1 MVLDNKKG
9 RIKLWSSKER
19 DCISLKGQE
28 RCHREDEI
36 WDGFLKRD
44 KMWSRRSGKKEFKV
58 WGGDR
63 TMTYVV
69 EKQRELLQ
77 QYYLDY
83 KWQKPIQTSQNQKET
98 LLVPINEKYV
108 SGPDSDIGRTRCLKY
123 VIRTRVFI
131 SWLCFSL
138 YWLLKSSLSRASDS
152 WQVEEPWWKKSSSLS
167 TVSTEVQSYTPGA

>member
-1 MVLDNKKG
+1 
-9 RIKLWSSKER
+9 
-19 DCISLKGQE
+19 
-28 RCHREDEI
+28 
-36 WDGFLKRD
+36 
-44 KMWSRRSGKKEFKV
+44 
-58 WGGDR
+58 
-63 TMTYVV
+63 MTYVV

-138 YWLLKSSLSRASDS
+138 Y
-152 WQVEEPWWKKSSSLS
+152 
-167 TVSTEVQSYTPGA
+167 